1 MLSLRH
7 FEHLGSPTA
16 VRQTMS
22 RLVKAG
28 TIRRVTRGIYDLPR
42 QHPII
47 GQTAPNMTSTVRT
60 LMRESRAQW
69 QFSGAYAANALGLSE
84 QVPAKIVILTSG
96 VSRRVLLG
104 KLILSFRH
112 ASPRNLL
119 GAGRTSGLVIQA
131 LRYLGNSEITPGRL
145 THLTKILDARTKTD
159 LQFLQ
164 PKLPAWMRPMI
175 QQISAA

>member
-1 MLSLRH
+1 VLSLRH
-7 FEHLGSPTA
+7 FEHLGSPAA
-16 VRQTMS
+16 VRQTLS

-47 GQTAPNMTSTVRT
+47 GQTAPDITSTVRT
-60 LMRESRAQW
+60 LMREGRAQW

-84 QVPAKIVILTSG
+84 QVPSKIVILTNA

-104 KLILSFRH
+104 KLTLSFRH

-131 LRYLGNSEITPGRL
+131 LRYLGKGEITPRRVDHLGRN
-145 THLTKILDARTKTD
+145 LDARTKMD

-164 PKLPAWMRPMI
+164 PKLPVWMRPMI
-175 QQISAA
+175 QQICEA

>member
-1 MLSLRH
+1 MRH
-7 FEHLGSPTA
+7 FEHLGSPPA
-16 VRQTMS
+16 VRQTLS
-22 RLVKAG
+22 RLVRAG
-28 TIRRVTRGIYDLPR
+28 IIRRVTRGIYDLPR
-42 QHPII
+42 QHPIV
-47 GQTAPNMTSTVRT
+47 GQTAPDITSTVRT
-60 LMRESRAQW
+60 LMQASRAQW
-69 QFSGAYAANALGLSE
+69 QFSGAYAANALGLSD
-84 QVPAKIVILTSG
+84 QVPAKIVILTNG

-131 LRYLGNSEITPGRL
+131 LRYLGKGEITPHRR
-145 THLTKILDARTKTD
+145 THLKRVLDARTKTD

-175 QQISAA
+175 QQITEA